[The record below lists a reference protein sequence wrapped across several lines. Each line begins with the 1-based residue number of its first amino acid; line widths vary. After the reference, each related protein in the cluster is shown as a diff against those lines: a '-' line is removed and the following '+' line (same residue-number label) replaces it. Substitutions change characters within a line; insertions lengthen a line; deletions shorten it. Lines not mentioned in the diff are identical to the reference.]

1 MNDNISTLQEQ
12 LAAYR
17 HKITELLNQTSLTN
31 ADLTTIREAR
41 AGIAQ
46 CKAALRAAG
55 VAVKDAPEDEETAQ
69 GAGVQGR
76 VEVPGNVEGN
86 VIGVNL
92 GSVSYQS
99 GDQVAGDKIVGD
111 KVMGDKHDHHFY
123 PAQPQPRDGPRF
135 SIPYPS
141 LSEGLV
147 GRDELL
153 AELQA
158 KLCVSTPV
166 RLALAG
172 MPGAGKT
179 SVALTLAYDA
189 QIREHFS
196 GGVLMA
202 SLGQTPDLINV
213 TRRWGSDLGLQIT
226 PQSTFEEQLQQIT
239 GLINRAAQ
247 PFLIVIDDVWN
258 INHARPFLLASP
270 HVSALFTGRQRDALQ
285 SVDFGDLVGSGN
297 IITIPQLDTAQAVDL
312 LRRSAELPASAY
324 QSELETLAA
333 LVGGLPLLLEAMG
346 RYLRDQRQ
354 QHQERWFQVALD
366 ELHSAARRL
375 NLPTTSIT
383 QAQKSQRGGMFA
395 RFFNKPITSLN
406 ARVIIAMSFAALP
419 RQAQDAFVR
428 LAALPPE
435 PLTFG
440 ADSARITAEA
450 TDDTLRLLV
459 RRSLLTEASDGRFR
473 LHRVLWDWAESHDAR
488 AIRQAQRV
496 LADWHADLSK
506 EEYAEE
512 FGEWRKNPD
521 NWQHMLKT
529 WRDAVEIPDALQ
541 GAIRTILPLLIDQ
554 GYARDVLPGLIKALE
569 MFRKVDRFFAARIR
583 YYLGMAHYRLAEY
596 QLARNYAA
604 IALDD
609 FQKSLSTSAQA
620 MVLSLIGHIE
630 KATGHYNTAKQCY
643 QEALQ
648 LTPETDERN
657 YAACLNDLADLYRA
671 QGEYGSARPL
681 LERAVSI
688 YEQALG
694 PNHPDTATS
703 LNNLAALHYSQGE
716 YGAARPLYERALAIR
731 EQALGPNHPD
741 TASSLNN
748 LAALHYSQGEYGAAR
763 PLYERALAIREQAL
777 GPMHPHTA
785 QSLNNLAALLRAQG
799 EYGAARPLYER
810 ALAIYEQALGPNH
823 PDTAQS
829 LNNLAAL
836 LRAQGEYGAA
846 RPLYERALAIYEQA
860 LGPNHPDTAT
870 SLNNLAGLHYAQ
882 GEYGAARPLLERA
895 LTICEG
901 SLGVDHPTTR
911 IVRGNLAELNAQS
924 SSSAEDD
931 GLDGPD
937 KVTG

>member
-76 VEVPGNVEGN
+76 VNVYGTFEG
-86 VIGVNL
+86 VAIGVNL
-92 GSVSYQS
+92 GTVNYQ
-99 GDQVAGDKIVGD
+99 K
-111 KVMGDKHDHHFY
+111 
-123 PAQPQPRDGPRF
+123 PDGPRF

-428 LAALPPE
+428 LAALP
-435 PLTFG
+435 
-440 ADSARITAEA
+440 
-450 TDDTLRLLV
+450 
-459 RRSLLTEASDGRFR
+459 
-473 LHRVLWDWAESHDAR
+473 
-488 AIRQAQRV
+488 
-496 LADWHADLSK
+496 LS
-506 EEYAEE
+506 
-512 FGEWRKNPD
+512 R
-521 NWQHMLKT
+521 
-529 WRDAVEIPDALQ
+529 
-541 GAIRTILPLLIDQ
+541 
-554 GYARDVLPGLIKALE
+554 
-569 MFRKVDRFFAARIR
+569 
-583 YYLGMAHYRLAEY
+583 
-596 QLARNYAA
+596 
-604 IALDD
+604 
-609 FQKSLSTSAQA
+609 
-620 MVLSLIGHIE
+620 
-630 KATGHYNTAKQCY
+630 
-643 QEALQ
+643 
-648 LTPETDERN
+648 
-657 YAACLNDLADLYRA
+657 
-671 QGEYGSARPL
+671 
-681 LERAVSI
+681 
-688 YEQALG
+688 
-694 PNHPDTATS
+694 
-703 LNNLAALHYSQGE
+703 
-716 YGAARPLYERALAIR
+716 
-731 EQALGPNHPD
+731 
-741 TASSLNN
+741 
-748 LAALHYSQGEYGAAR
+748 
-763 PLYERALAIREQAL
+763 
-777 GPMHPHTA
+777 
-785 QSLNNLAALLRAQG
+785 
-799 EYGAARPLYER
+799 
-810 ALAIYEQALGPNH
+810 
-823 PDTAQS
+823 
-829 LNNLAAL
+829 
-836 LRAQGEYGAA
+836 
-846 RPLYERALAIYEQA
+846 
-860 LGPNHPDTAT
+860 
-870 SLNNLAGLHYAQ
+870 
-882 GEYGAARPLLERA
+882 
-895 LTICEG
+895 
-901 SLGVDHPTTR
+901 
-911 IVRGNLAELNAQS
+911 
-924 SSSAEDD
+924 
-931 GLDGPD
+931 
-937 KVTG
+937 